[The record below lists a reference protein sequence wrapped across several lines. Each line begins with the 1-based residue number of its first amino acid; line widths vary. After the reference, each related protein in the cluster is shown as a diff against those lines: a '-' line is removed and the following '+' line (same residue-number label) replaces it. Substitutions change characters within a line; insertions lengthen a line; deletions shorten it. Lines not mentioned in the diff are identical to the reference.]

1 MFVSLIQS
9 MAIMLYLF
17 ACVFL
22 RQACLGG
29 MLKAAVDLA
38 AAVVPG
44 VNCLRACC
52 APHLTDSDGT
62 GAIHVR

>member
-1 MFVSLIQS
+1 
-9 MAIMLYLF
+9 MLHVF

-22 RQACLGG
+22 HQACLAG
-29 MLKAAVDLA
+29 MLKAVVDLA

-44 VNCLRACC
+44 VNCLRACY

-62 GAIHVR
+62 DAMHVR